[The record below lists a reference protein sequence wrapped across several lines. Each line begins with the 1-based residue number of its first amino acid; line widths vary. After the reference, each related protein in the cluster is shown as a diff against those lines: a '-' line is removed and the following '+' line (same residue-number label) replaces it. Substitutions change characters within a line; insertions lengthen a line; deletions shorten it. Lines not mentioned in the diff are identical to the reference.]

1 MRILRRRAEM
11 LDAVSTGLHP
21 SAVITQLAG
30 SMVLRSGLCE
40 VIGRDGGSGSNM
52 VAYVDRN
59 SQKAEKEGGA
69 GEN

>member
-1 MRILRRRAEM
+1 M

-30 SMVLRSGLCE
+30 SMVLRSVLCG
-40 VIGRDGGSGSNM
+40 VIGSGGGSGSNV
-52 VAYVDRN
+52 VAYVYRN
-59 SQKAEKEGGA
+59 SRKAEKEGGA